1 MDLDERISRFEALVA
16 EEPEND
22 MAIFSLAGAYN
33 QAGRYGDAADTYK
46 KAIAANP
53 GLSKAYQL
61 AGAALMADQKAD
73 EAAEILTEGFK
84 VAGERG
90 DRMPQQAMGD
100 LLDTLGKP
108 RPEVAKPKAE
118 AAASAAPAGS
128 FMCGVSG
135 KPGTR
140 LPKPPF
146 RGKLGEWIQNRAS
159 KETFDEWI
167 GLGTK
172 IINELKLDLSRDEH
186 DAVYDY
192 AMRLYLGLSDE
203 TYLELLGAEP
213 PQPEAEYRG
222 VIDQILGR
230 QGDLEQ
236 FQGQLH
242 DRVE

>member
-16 EEPEND
+16 EEPDND

-33 QAGRYGDAADTYK
+33 QAGRYSDAAETYK
-46 KAIAANP
+46 KAIGVNP

-61 AGAALMADQKAD
+61 AGAAYMADQKTE
-73 EAAEILTEGFK
+73 EAAAVLTEGFK
-84 VAGERG
+84 VAAERG

-100 LLDTLGKP
+100 LLDTLGVAH
-108 RPEVAKPKAE
+108 PEVAKPKAE
-118 AAASAAPAGS
+118 TNAAPPGT
-128 FMCGVSG
+128 FVCGVTG
-135 KPGTR
+135 KPGTK

-192 AMRLYLGLSDE
+192 AMRKYLGLTDE
-203 TYLELLGAEP
+203 VYQELVGAEP
-213 PQPEAEYRG
+213 PQAEAEYRG

-236 FQGQLH
+236 YQGQLH
-242 DRVE
+242 DSVEP